1 MEIPR
6 AYFSNATV
14 HRSLSPS
21 PEDGILS
28 CGFLVK
34 PTARDTDRDLV
45 FSYYGGFLLLS
56 GGGEYQ
62 DAAHPSIP
70 LRPGCFVQRLP
81 GVPHSTIVRPTGDW
95 LEFFVCIGRE
105 VFESMANLGLLSR
118 EPVLFPGLTEHLCGQ
133 CGGLLEQFQAA
144 PDGESAALFLSAQK
158 FLLDVAEASR
168 NIRLGAMQ
176 GPMTRAAEILC
187 GPDFPSPAETAEQ
200 LGMGYETFRKQF
212 RQAYQ
217 CPPAAYQMRHR
228 LNLAKQLL
236 LDSTKSIQEIAFLC
250 RFSDAFAF
258 SKAFRQRFGLS
269 PSRFRSVNAQ

>member
-133 CGGLLEQFQAA
+133 C
-144 PDGESAALFLSAQK
+144 SCTVK
-158 FLLDVAEASR
+158 
-168 NIRLGAMQ
+168 
-176 GPMTRAAEILC
+176 
-187 GPDFPSPAETAEQ
+187 
-200 LGMGYETFRKQF
+200 
-212 RQAYQ
+212 
-217 CPPAAYQMRHR
+217 
-228 LNLAKQLL
+228 
-236 LDSTKSIQEIAFLC
+236 
-250 RFSDAFAF
+250 
-258 SKAFRQRFGLS
+258 
-269 PSRFRSVNAQ
+269 